1 MSSGSDSRTR
11 VSLRDVAR
19 AVGVSHMAVSLA
31 LRDDPRVSEARRLE
45 IRAKA
50 EQLGYRPDPML
61 SSLAAYRN
69 TRRATTVRATVAWL
83 NQWAEPR
90 ALRRLRE
97 FDAYWRGAAA
107 TAEQLGYRLEE
118 FVIGP
123 EISPERVETI
133 LAARGVRGLLIP
145 PHHQGLQLPGFGWHA
160 YSVVRFGYSMPE
172 PRTHVVANDQ
182 MSSGRL
188 AYEQVRARGY
198 RRIGF
203 VTSERFDQNT
213 SGNFRAGFLVAQDAA
228 RESCRVLAPF
238 YLAEAV
244 ETTEVSR
251 LRDWLKSATPDAVI
265 TTHPALRR
273 LLGELGVRVPD
284 DLAVATTSVL
294 DGNFNAGIDQN
305 CAEIGSVA
313 MRTLAGLIHQNER
326 GIPQLCRRV
335 LVESR
340 WVDGTSLPARSAR
353 G

>member
-1 MSSGSDSRTR
+1 MSSGSGSPAR

-31 LRDDPRVSEARRLE
+31 LRDDPRVSEARRRE

-69 TRRATTVRATVAWL
+69 TRRSTTVRATVAWL
-83 NQWAEPR
+83 NQWADPR

-97 FDAYWRGAAA
+97 FDAYWRGARA

-118 FVIGP
+118 FVVGP
-123 EISPERVETI
+123 ELSPERLEAI

-145 PHHQGLQLPGFGWHA
+145 PHHRGLRLPGFGWAA
-160 YSVVRFGYSMPE
+160 YAVVRFGYSMSE
-172 PRTHVVANDQ
+172 PRAHVVANDQ
-182 MSSGRL
+182 MSSARL
-188 AYEQVRARGY
+188 AYEKVRARGY
-198 RRIGF
+198 QRIGF

-213 SGNFRAGFLVAQDAA
+213 SGNFRAGFLAAQDAA
-228 RESCRVLAPF
+228 GETRRALAPF
-238 YLAEAV
+238 YLAETLAAGDG
-244 ETTEVSR
+244 TR
-251 LRDWLKSATPDAVI
+251 LRGWLRTAAPDAVI

-273 LLGELGVRVPD
+273 LLTELGVRVPA

-294 DGNFNAGIDQN
+294 DGNFDAGIDQN
-305 CAEIGSVA
+305 CTEIGSVA

-326 GIPQLCRRV
+326 GVPALSRRV
-335 LVESR
+335 LVEGR
-340 WVDGTSLPARSAR
+340 WVDGASLPPRHAR